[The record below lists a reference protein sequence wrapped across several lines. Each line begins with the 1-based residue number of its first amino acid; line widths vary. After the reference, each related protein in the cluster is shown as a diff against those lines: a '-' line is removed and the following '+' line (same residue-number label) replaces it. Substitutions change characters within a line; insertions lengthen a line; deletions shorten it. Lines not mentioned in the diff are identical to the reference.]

1 MADNIKRLAVFEAI
15 ALVILVSAVLWL
27 YYHNKEIN
35 NKETRAYNAE
45 LLAPKICAGVD
56 EPKSFSILDFIPL
69 QKDIQRYIDDNH
81 LNISVYVKNYRNGAS
96 MGINPGEG
104 YFPAS
109 LNKLPVAILIMEKI
123 ENGDFTLDTML
134 NVTDDD
140 RKNTSGE
147 LYKTKEK
154 QLPVRILLEKML
166 RDSDNTAF
174 SVLIGYVNPDD
185 LKMLLD
191 YYGIDIYANYH
202 VKTFSLP
209 NSNAY
214 LSPRLM
220 YNIFSSLYYSTVLEP
235 ANSQY
240 LLSLL
245 TDTVFD
251 IKKTAQLPA
260 SVIVSQKFGEA
271 YSNNNK
277 YFHSCGIMYMGKS
290 RIFYC
295 IMTKDASADEAKK
308 AVGVIVHDIYQYVLE
323 TRAKLDQYKLYV
335 ENQ

>member
-1 MADNIKRLAVFEAI
+1 MANNIKRLAIIEAI
-15 ALVILVSAVLWL
+15 AIVILISAVIWM
-27 YYHNKEIN
+27 YYQNNEIRSN
-35 NKETRAYNAE
+35 NEE
-45 LLAPKICAGVD
+45 LLAPKICAGID
-56 EPKSFSILDFIPL
+56 EPKSFSILDFTPL
-69 QKDIQRYIDDNH
+69 QNDIQKYIDSSH

-96 MGINPGEG
+96 MGINAGGG

-109 LNKLPVAILIMEKI
+109 LNKLPIAILIMEKI
-123 ENGDFTLDTML
+123 ENGEFTFDMML
-134 NVTDDD
+134 NITDDD
-140 RKNTSGE
+140 RKNSSGE

-154 QLPVRILLEKML
+154 QLPVRILLEKL
-166 RDSDNTAF
+166 LKDSDNTAF
-174 SVLIGYVNPDD
+174 SVLLGYINPND
-185 LKMLLD
+185 LKLLLD
-191 YYGIDIYANYH
+191 YYGIDLYANYH

-209 NSNAY
+209 NSNSY
-214 LSPRLM
+214 ISPRLM

-235 ANSQY
+235 TNSQY
-240 LLSLL
+240 LLSLM

-260 SVIVSQKFGEA
+260 NVQVSQKFGEA

-295 IMTKDASADEAKK
+295 VMTKNASSEEAKK
-308 AVGVIVHDIYQYVLE
+308 AVGEIVHDIYQYVVA

-335 ENQ
+335 ENS